1 MISNIPQNVG
11 RFHFIGIGGI
21 GMSGIAEIL
30 IQSGYLVQGSDINQ
44 TKITKRL
51 KKLGAKIF
59 SGHFEDNV
67 LEADII
73 VYSSAITDRNPELIK
88 AKKLSIPIVHRSE
101 MLGELMR
108 LKQSIAVA
116 GTHGKTTT
124 TSLISKLLEQNNMD
138 PTIINGGIIS
148 SLASN
153 AKLGE
158 GNWMVVEADES
169 DGSFSRLIPTIAI
182 VTNIDLEHMDF
193 HKSEANLEKAFTNF
207 ISSIPFYGFA
217 SVCIDHPRI
226 QKILAKLTNKKIITY
241 GYSPNADVRA
251 INTRFRDG
259 KMIFDVSY
267 IDNTKKTTSLIKNIH
282 FSMLGYHNVL
292 NALATISVAL
302 ELDIPIKIIKKSL
315 NSFTGVQR
323 RFQFITKIDNA
334 KIYDDYGHHPEEIK
348 AALSAAKLIK
358 NNSKILAIFQPHR
371 YTRLK
376 NHFEEFCSSFNDA
389 DKVILLNIYAAGE
402 KKLINYENVNLEE
415 GIRNYGHKNIES
427 LKDDKK
433 VYEKIFKNLKNFDII
448 IFLGAGNI
456 TNIANS
462 LKEEIK
468 ILKGKIK

>member
-1 MISNIPQNVG
+1 MMISNIPQNVG
-11 RFHFIGIGGI
+11 RFHFVGIGGI

-30 IQSGYLVQGSDINQ
+30 LQSGYLVQGSDINQ

-51 KKLGAKIF
+51 NRLGAKIF
-59 SGHFEDNV
+59 IGHNSGNINQ
-67 LEADII
+67 ANII
-73 VYSSAITDRNPELIK
+73 VYSSAITEKNPELIE

-158 GNWMVVEADES
+158 GKWMVVEADES

-193 HKSEANLEKAFTNF
+193 HKTESDLEKAFTNF

-217 SVCIDHPRI
+217 TVCIDHPRI
-226 QKILAKLTNKKIITY
+226 QKILAKVTNKKIITY
-241 GYSPNADVRA
+241 GYSPNADIRA
-251 INTRFRDG
+251 INTRFVDG

-267 IDNTKKTTSLIKNIH
+267 KDKVEKNTSFIKNII

-292 NALATISVAL
+292 NALAAISVAL
-302 ELDIPIKIIKKSL
+302 ELGISISIIKKSL
-315 NSFTGVQR
+315 NSFSGVQR

-402 KKLINYENVNLEE
+402 KKIN
-415 GIRNYGHKNIES
+415 
-427 LKDDKK
+427 
-433 VYEKIFKNLKNFDII
+433 
-448 IFLGAGNI
+448 
-456 TNIANS
+456 
-462 LKEEIK
+462 
-468 ILKGKIK
+468 